1 LKIRNQIKLCL
12 IALLV
17 LTGQL
22 IHSSN
27 NSIFS
32 IESKLGSIILQEQD
46 STLYKKYAVADSLN
60 QVKNYSMALRVAF
73 EILDQADASKDF
85 ELISNTNYLI
95 GRLWYQ
101 TESYENAVKYFK
113 LSLKGFSEII
123 EQNNI
128 QFSDLGSGDAL
139 SGKNGY
145 LNSNFD
151 LGKSYQ
157 KLFEGLISKQQSG
170 AQELSKTDSINKI
183 IYKDSTLYYYNR
195 IVESADLSEPSAKF
209 KARAYN
215 NLSGIYIRD
224 SLLDIAEDYALK
236 SLEMK
241 KLLNDQYSLAIGY
254 NALSNVYYLKQQYED
269 SKQALFDGLK
279 SLENIKG
286 ERIDKLKA
294 GLYLNV
300 AYSMYRLKDYHAY
313 EYQKKSWELYDKL
326 DEVENE
332 RVLTGIEAERNYEK
346 GIQQGI
352 MLEEIKRQK
361 VKRNTWILGISSF
374 FIIVLLVFFLNQYKL
389 RQKNLSLELSKQEL
403 IQQQKLEKIKAES
416 QIRILNATL
425 DGKESERKQIAETLH
440 DSVSALLSS
449 ANLHLQ
455 ACKTQFNGSTPIEV
469 DKSQSIINEASQ
481 KIRDLSH
488 TLVSSILLKFGLSFA
503 IKDIAEKFSNSE
515 LKIDYDTRYIQRYDQ
530 GFEIKL
536 YNIIQEFINNI
547 LKHSHASHAKI
558 TLVEKKKKL
567 HLIIEDNG
575 QGFDVNQ
582 IPEKDG
588 LGINQIDAR
597 IQMMKGKFTI
607 ETAKGKGTK
616 IIIELPVF
624 EKETISII

>member
-1 LKIRNQIKLCL
+1 MKIRNQIKLCL